1 MLQVSIV
8 IPTFNRA
15 ELLPRTLKPLA
26 EQRTSGCNYEVIFV
40 SNGSSDHSDQ
50 LIEQAV
56 RDYPGRFRYFWIE
69 PTGGPSAPRNFGIRK
84 ALGHVIILDDDVIP
98 DPDLVQRH
106 WQYHQRH
113 PEREA
118 TALGEVY
125 VPEELR
131 QDPMSLFHSFPYD
144 EARAKAELDYL
155 FFWTC
160 NVSVKREFM
169 LECGMF
175 PEDMLY
181 YEDMMCGHRL
191 FVHGMKLR
199 LLPEAR
205 GQHIHKLKPA
215 GVPNKGLFTGR
226 WLFTFARRLPERA
239 VKERF
244 GIFSSEVP
252 WRIFVYRL
260 LNRWAF
266 RITDNPLTMA
276 TLRVLGAERSARNRI
291 TDLYY
296 YLIFRRNMLTG
307 YYAAKREER
316 RAQLQDA

>member
-1 MLQVSIV
+1 MDVSIV

-15 ELLPRTLKPLA
+15 ELLPRTLQPLA
-26 EQRTSGCNYEVIFV
+26 EQRTDGCSYEVIFV
-40 SNGSSDHSDQ
+40 SNGSSDHSGE

-56 RDYPGRFRYFWIE
+56 RDYPGRFRYFWIQ
-69 PTGGPSAPRNFGIRK
+69 PTGGPSAPRNFGIRH
-84 ALGHVIILDDDVIP
+84 AQGEVVIILDDDVIP

-106 WQYHQRH
+106 WEYHQRYR
-113 PEREA
+113 EREA

-125 VPEELR
+125 VPDDLKL
-131 QDPMSLFHSFPYD
+131 DPMSLFHSFPYS
-144 EARAKAELDYL
+144 EVQARENLDYL

-181 YEDMMCGHRL
+181 YEDMICGHRL
-191 FVHGMKLR
+191 FSHGMKLR
-199 LLPEAR
+199 FLPQAR

-215 GVPNKGLFTGR
+215 GVPQKGLFNGL
-226 WLFTFARRLPERA
+226 WLFRFVRRLPEPA

-244 GIFSSEVP
+244 GIFSSDVP
-252 WRIFVYRL
+252 WRSLVLRFVKRV
-260 LNRWAF
+260 AF
-266 RITDNPLTMA
+266 RLTDNPLTMA
-276 TLRVLGAERSARNRI
+276 VLRILGAERSPRNRI

-307 YYAAKREER
+307 YYQAKREGR
-316 RAQLQDA
+316 LAQPQDA